1 VSKYSALRDWLRLG
15 GYRTVTVSF
24 DRLGEIV
31 PGGLPPNAFV
41 QDAWWSNELG
51 ATSHVQSSAG
61 WVAAGYRVAHVDRAA
76 KIVTFEL
83 AKSQR

>member
-1 VSKYSALRDWLRLG
+1 
-15 GYRTVTVSF
+15 VTVSF

-41 QDAWWSNELG
+41 QDAWWANELDD
-51 ATSHVQSSAG
+51 TRHVQSAAG

-76 KIVTFEL
+76 KLVTFEL
-83 AKSQR
+83 AKQRQTGSLQTRPASSGIG